1 MRVESRK
8 SGWESKEWQG
18 QKRVRVRAVRTMFH
32 GSISWIQKAPPQAI
46 SRQSAPQVEYLVC
59 RLSYD
64 LGLTTV
70 LDPRSRSLI
79 KKLGRLGLKHNG
91 LGLDPKD
98 SVKILEH

>member
-1 MRVESRK
+1 MAGTRK
-8 SGWESKEWQG
+8 SACAGSKDH
-18 QKRVRVRAVRTMFH
+18 V
-32 GSISWIQKAPPQAI
+32 SWLNIMDTKGTTT
-46 SRQSAPQVEYLVC
+46 SHFSAPQVEYLVC